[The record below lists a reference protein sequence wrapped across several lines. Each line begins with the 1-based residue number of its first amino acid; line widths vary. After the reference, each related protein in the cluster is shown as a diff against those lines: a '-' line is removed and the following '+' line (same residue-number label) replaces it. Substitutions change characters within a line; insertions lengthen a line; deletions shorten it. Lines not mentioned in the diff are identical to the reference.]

1 MFRGYPRHKKEIE
14 MKLFPKLL
22 FTTLLSSISVMAL
35 ADVFGQIDV
44 KLTVYSACA
53 VNGTKFDSGESI
65 RIGTLDFGRMAAV
78 SKSEILVNVA
88 LESSQNLNITCDVD
102 TPVNVSINAGQHS
115 LGSSGER
122 YLKNT
127 TADTIH
133 YTIYRDAASNIE
145 YKANTSQSFLVTSAA
160 PISIP
165 LTGKVFANT
174 GAAKARGD
182 YKDTLTVTFS
192 F

>member
-1 MFRGYPRHKKEIE
+1 MFRGYPRHKREIE

-22 FTTLLSSISVMAL
+22 ITTLLSSISVMAL
-35 ADVFGQIDV
+35 ADVSGQIDV

-115 LGSSGER
+115 LGSSG
-122 YLKNT
+122 
-127 TADTIH
+127 
-133 YTIYRDAASNIE
+133 
-145 YKANTSQSFLVTSAA
+145 
-160 PISIP
+160 
-165 LTGKVFANT
+165 
-174 GAAKARGD
+174 
-182 YKDTLTVTFS
+182 
-192 F
+192 